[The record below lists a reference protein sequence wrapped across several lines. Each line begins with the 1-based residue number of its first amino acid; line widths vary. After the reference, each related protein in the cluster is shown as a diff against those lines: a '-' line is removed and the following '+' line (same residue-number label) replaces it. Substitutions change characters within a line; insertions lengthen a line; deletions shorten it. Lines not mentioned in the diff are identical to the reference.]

1 MVPHLMNGAYSDRG
15 SHEFFA
21 IRSPD
26 TIIQSERVSHRG
38 RYGAATALG
47 HCTKPAGGR

>member
-1 MVPHLMNGAYSDRG
+1 MVPHSMNGAYSDRG

-21 IRSPD
+21 KRLPD
-26 TIIQSERVSHRG
+26 ATIQSERVSHKG

-47 HCTKPAGGR
+47 RGTKPAGGR